1 MNLCT
6 SHLGHLGRSVLGVA
20 VGLTCIGLARSD
32 VFIVDAAGAGD
43 FTAIQPAI
51 DNAQDGDLLLV
62 RGGDYPGFRIDG
74 KSLFIASLPGQ
85 PGEVV
90 RIVDTVDVRLVGPGL
105 AAGLS
110 YLELQDVRLDEI
122 QGSFTI
128 QNCSLMGTDRPAL
141 NSAVISPFPGGS
153 VSLNHSDFRVEA
165 PSLDGVPAISIA
177 VASTSIFE
185 CIAVGADAPTSA
197 GRGGEGIVARA
208 GTVFMSDGFARGG
221 VDAAGTHAP
230 SIRTV
235 PAASAVVLDATTP
248 DGLQGSNVVELD
260 GTARRLFAI
269 SLQDVGQPYQ
279 LIARGVAGDRVLA
292 LTSTQPASRE
302 LFGLGGVLGVGLP
315 FTVREL
321 GVLPASGTKT
331 FMFPQPPLAGEN
343 DTFWIQTVHL
353 PADGSGRKLG
363 SVRVF
368 NLIQ

>member
-1 MNLCT
+1 MNLST
-6 SHLGHLGRSVLGVA
+6 SHLGHLARSVLGA
-20 VGLTCIGLARSD
+20 AIGMTFTGLARGE

-62 RGGDYPGFRIDG
+62 RGGNYQGFRIDG
-74 KSLFIASLPGQ
+74 KSLFIASLPDQ
-85 PGEVV
+85 TGEVV
-90 RIVDTVDVRLVGPGL
+90 RIVDTVDVRLVGPSL

-110 YLELQDVRLDEI
+110 YLELQDVRLGEI
-122 QGSFTI
+122 EGSFTI
-128 QNCSLMGTDRPAL
+128 QNCSLTGNDRPAL
-141 NSAVISPFPGGS
+141 NSTVISSFPGGS
-153 VSLNHSDFRVEA
+153 VSLNHSAFRVDA
-165 PSLDGVPAISIA
+165 PSRAGVPAISIA
-177 VASTSIFE
+177 VASTSIFQ
-185 CIAVGADAPTSA
+185 CSAFGADAPTAA
-197 GRGGEGIVARA
+197 GPGGAGIVARA

-221 VDAAGTHAP
+221 EDAAGVHAP
-230 SIRTV
+230 SIRSTS
-235 PAASAVVLDATTP
+235 PASVVVLDVTTP
-248 DGLQGSNVVELD
+248 DGIEGPNIVELD

-292 LTSTQPASRE
+292 LVSKQPASRE

-321 GVLPASGTKT
+321 GVLPASGTRNFT
-331 FMFPQPPLAGEN
+331 FPQPPLTGEN

-363 SVRVF
+363 GVRVF
-368 NLIQ
+368 NLIP